1 MPAWRII
8 TENEDRAHL
17 DLGIGRGAAIEKG
30 ADLAAYARE
39 IVDAIGTDPEK
50 RARIAF
56 GISLFAQLL
65 ADLDALVS
73 AIVRSVGDPRLA
85 MAILVQDR
93 AREARVY
100 HGDFKLEGR
109 SLSDWFD
116 AAQTDPMPLVD
127 AIGRSRLVRP
137 DAPQRSLL
145 TNGLLRPDG
154 PMFRI
159 FTTEDIDIINRWIA
173 SLGHADADQE
183 KVAALPVQVSLRQA
197 PRKVGGGDLDLGVWP
212 SNIRDAYHLLQGR
225 ALPPRTREFVR
236 SYCKFWLKQS
246 HASVDKSDRS
256 LPPRWRPG
264 VLRAWLLDSH
274 DSHADAFSTA
284 HEGNIPDRSAV
295 IEQTIQ
301 LAPLTLIDGA
311 WLQGF
316 TEASLASTRVGA
328 PLFETYWDELG
339 NGDWTINHPKIYRDV
354 LAAMDITLPPTGSR
368 AFAEDRRL
376 QDASFRLPVYWL
388 CLGKQPVSL
397 RPEILGMNLAMELSG
412 VGGTYRSAHRFLKH
426 HGFPTTFVDLH
437 NTIDNVSTGHS
448 AWAADAIDAYM
459 QSTQDIV
466 SPDISWARIR
476 LGYESLSP
484 IIDDPDELDFFAG
497 ASKQAEAVA
506 SLKPP
511 PLHNPLDQAR
521 DAA

>member
-1 MPAWRII
+1 M
-8 TENEDRAHL
+8 
-17 DLGIGRGAAIEKG
+17 
-30 ADLAAYARE
+30 
-39 IVDAIGTDPEK
+39 
-50 RARIAF
+50 
-56 GISLFAQLL
+56 
-65 ADLDALVS
+65 
-73 AIVRSVGDPRLA
+73 
-85 MAILVQDR
+85 
-93 AREARVY
+93 
-100 HGDFKLEGR
+100 
-109 SLSDWFD
+109 
-116 AAQTDPMPLVD
+116 
-127 AIGRSRLVRP
+127 
-137 DAPQRSLL
+137 
-145 TNGLLRPDG
+145 
-154 PMFRI
+154 
-159 FTTEDIDIINRWIA
+159 
-173 SLGHADADQE
+173 
-183 KVAALPVQVSLRQA
+183 
-197 PRKVGGGDLDLGVWP
+197 
-212 SNIRDAYHLLQGR
+212 
-225 ALPPRTREFVR
+225 
-236 SYCKFWLKQS
+236 
-246 HASVDKSDRS
+246 
-256 LPPRWRPG
+256 
-264 VLRAWLLDSH
+264 
-274 DSHADAFSTA
+274 
-284 HEGNIPDRSAV
+284 
-295 IEQTIQ
+295 IEQTLQ

-339 NGDWTINHPKIYRDV
+339 NGDWAINHPKIYRDV
-354 LAAMDITLPPTGSR
+354 LAAMDIALPATGSR

-497 ASKQAEAVA
+497 TSKQAEAIA
-506 SLKPP
+506 SLKP